1 MKINSSN
8 FHTLCASYVC
18 VELSEIITILFIDF
32 LLGCEVTPEVNL
44 NKEKYHIK
52 LTIPGPDMYEMEMGC
67 TSDKQYVKW
76 MAACRL
82 ASKGKTMADPT
93 YEMEMSGVKTF
104 LNMQN
109 DVKESP
115 KDDDY
120 DAGAHVS
127 SDLYYSYIPTEYM
140 NILKYA

>member
-1 MKINSSN
+1 MPQENW
-8 FHTLCASYVC
+8 FY
-18 VELSEIITILFIDF
+18 DF
-32 LLGCEVTPEVNL
+32 VFLGCEVTPEVNI
-44 NKEKYHIK
+44 NKDKYNIK

-67 TSDKQYVKW
+67 SSPQQYVKW

-93 YEMEMSGVKTF
+93 YEMEMSGVRTF

-109 DVKESP
+109 DVKDSS
-115 KDDDY
+115 KDDGDY

-127 SDLYYSYIPTEYM
+127 FIKT
-140 NILKYA
+140 NCAINCILVLIKMYLDQSCHI